1 MSYYRS
7 GIASNPDNIQLY
19 HQALT
24 IKPDDE
30 QIHLQLGNALVRQNR
45 FDDAIATY
53 QTALQF
59 HPENFEIH
67 LELAK
72 TLEEWH

>member
-1 MSYYRS
+1 M
-7 GIASNPDNIQLY
+7 
-19 HQALT
+19 T
-24 IKPDDE
+24 IKPDNG
-30 QIHLQLGNALVRQNR
+30 QILLQLDNALLRQNR
-45 FDDAIATY
+45 FCDAIATY

-72 TLEEWH
+72 TLEKDKKSDERLFEKWLAVILGTY